1 VSTRSFKLL
10 NLLAKFVQRLKIDL
24 LCKVNLPAKSYFS
37 KESTLALKKGYNK
50 CLETVKPVRD
60 ALDVINGK
68 WKLAI
73 IISVGVG
80 NDRFTD
86 IQDSIPGITPKVLAK
101 ELKELEQHKLIKRV
115 IIEGYPIKISY
126 KPEPYAETLTPII
139 FALKDWGLN
148 HRLKVTEKE
157 S

>member
-1 VSTRSFKLL
+1 MA
-10 NLLAKFVQRLKIDL
+10 AKKAY
-24 LCKVNLPAKSYFS
+24 C
-37 KESTLALKKGYNK
+37 E

-86 IQDSIPGITPKVLAK
+86 IQESIPGITPKVLAK
-101 ELKELEQHKLIKRV
+101 ELKELEQHQLVKR
-115 IIEGYPIKISY
+115 IITEGYPVRISY
-126 KPEPYAETLTPII
+126 KLEAYADTLTPII
-139 FALKDWGLN
+139 YSLKNWGLN
-148 HRLKVTEKE
+148 HRKKVMERK
-157 S
+157 